1 MCASIW
7 FSDHIRVCLW
17 YWYIGDT
24 RWFSGGLFYQ
34 SVYMW
39 CQMVFWSYSQGQKTV
54 QAAKGAAIHV
64 LNPIP
69 GQIAEE
75 NKKYFKQIRK

>member
-1 MCASIW
+1 
-7 FSDHIRVCLW
+7 
-17 YWYIGDT
+17 
-24 RWFSGGLFYQ
+24 
-34 SVYMW
+34 MW